1 MQKQNETRKEEEQ
14 QADERQIVE
23 EDEQA
28 LIQVLNVSAKVKR
41 LIQIL
46 NEESSQS
53 KKMPKVIVFVKDRVV
68 AEYLSKILNTSIESH
83 K

>member
-1 MQKQNETRKEEEQ
+1 M
-14 QADERQIVE
+14 
-23 EDEQA
+23 
-28 LIQVLNVSAKVKR
+28 IQVLNVSAKVKR

-68 AEYLSKILNTSIESH
+68 AEYLNKILNTSIESH

>member
-1 MQKQNETRKEEEQ
+1 MQKQNETRKEEEE

-68 AEYLSKILNTSIESH
+68 AEYLNKILNTSIESH